1 MKFEEEMR
9 IGVMVF
15 LMSVMVSAQAQQD
28 VGLVSAVSGDVTYQS
43 SAGIAAKVQSFM
55 RIREGDRIKLPV
67 GAQIKVVFLNSSR
80 QERWLGDAEF
90 QAGREA
96 GVPIAGKPAE
106 VTQLPAGVGRHM
118 TRIPALVHNAK
129 LGGIQ
134 LRGGIPHRPTA
145 EQQDAA
151 LREARRNYEQLRL
164 AMPADDI
171 TPELYLCSIL
181 SEYSQ
186 FTDMKDVVAD
196 MLQRQPGNEDAMAL
210 ERWVASKLPKR

>member
-1 MKFEEEMR
+1 MR

-15 LMSVMVSAQAQQD
+15 LMSVVMSVAPSAQAQQD

-43 SAGIAAKVQSFM
+43 STGIAAKVQAFM
-55 RIREGDRIKLPV
+55 RVREGDRIRLPA
-67 GAQIKVVFLNSSR
+67 GAQIRVVFLNSSR
-80 QERWLGDAEF
+80 QERWLGGAEF
-90 QAGREA
+90 QAGRDA

-106 VTQLPAGVGRHM
+106 VTQLPAGAGQHM

-151 LREARRNYEQLRL
+151 VREARRNYEQLRQ

-171 TPELYLCSIL
+171 TPEWYLCSIL
-181 SEYSQ
+181 SEYSL
-186 FTDMKDVVAD
+186 FADMKDVVAD
-196 MLQRQPGNEDAMAL
+196 MLRRQPGNEDAVAL